1 MRFVDVPHMV
11 RWVRQVGPETVLA
24 GMIDAMEADF
34 RRWESFELRPR
45 VASHSAVGVI
55 ELMPTSDHETY
66 SFKFVNGHPSN
77 PAHGCQTVTAFGVL
91 ADVATGYPRLLAE
104 MTLLTALRTA
114 AASGMA
120 TRMLARQDATS
131 LALIGA
137 GSQAEFQALAVKA
150 VRPLTEVLA
159 YDVDPRACAKLRDN
173 LAPYGIDVHVAD
185 SVAEAVDGADIIT
198 TCTADKRNAAVL
210 RRHEVRP
217 GVHINGIGGDCP
229 GKTELDADILDMGQV
244 FVEHAEQTRVEGEI
258 QVKDHAYPV
267 TELWEVL
274 AGRRPGR
281 LSDEQVT
288 IFDSVGFAVED
299 FSALSYLDAALSAP
313 CGDRFYQEID
323 LIASPSDPK
332 DLFGL
337 LRSQPSPARLSGA
350 LLPDQALD
358 RVLSRISVFGISVQD
373 GPTHGGQDDA
383 IALGEGP
390 CHVMSTRQ
398 HAMASGSGQPGLGL
412 LQRQRDD
419 EIVDDV
425 AVLR

>member
-11 RWVRQVGPETVLA
+11 HWVRQAGPEAVLA
-24 GMIDAMEADF
+24 GMIDAMETDF
-34 RRWESFELRPR
+34 QRWESFELRPR

-77 PAHGCQTVTAFGVL
+77 PARGCQTVTAFGVL

-120 TRMLARQDATS
+120 TRMLARQDAEC

-150 VRPLTEVLA
+150 VRPLTKVLA

-198 TCTADKRNAAVL
+198 TCTADKRNAVVL
-210 RRHEVRP
+210 HRHEVRP

-229 GKTELDADILDMGQV
+229 GKTELDAGILDMGQV
-244 FVEHAEQTRVEGEI
+244 FVEHTEQTRIEGEI
-258 QVKDHAYPV
+258 QVKDHAFPV

-288 IFDSVGFAVED
+288 VFDSVGFAVED
-299 FSALSYLDAALSAP
+299 FSALTYLDASLSAP
-313 CGDRFYQEID
+313 GGDRFYQEID
-323 LIASPSDPK
+323 LVAAPADPK

-337 LRSQPSPARLSGA
+337 LHSQPSPARLEGM
-350 LLPDQALD
+350 LPPDPALD
-358 RVLSRISVFGISVQD
+358 RVLSGLSAFGISVQD

-383 IALGEGP
+383 IAIGAGLRRAVGAG
-390 CHVMSTRQ
+390 Q
-398 HAMASGSGQPGLGL
+398 HSLASAGGQPGLGL
-412 LQRQRDD
+412 LQRQHDD
-419 EIVDDV
+419 QLIDHV